1 MLASVNL
8 CFCFHTWV
16 AFTSR
21 LSRSSA
27 VATATASSV
36 GLQFSDAGSWPAT
49 SQTPFV
55 VLHGLLGAGSNFQT
69 WAARLGDDCAAKGAA
84 RRVLLVDLRNHGSSD
99 KAATMSFV
107 EMAAD
112 VRRLLDEQGI
122 PKAILCGHS
131 LGGKVAMALALQSP
145 ERVER
150 LVVLDMAPVTYE
162 TGEGSPWAEN
172 VRIIDDLL
180 AIDLQRI
187 SSKRDADAALARG
200 VSDPGLRAFLL
211 TNLVRRSGGQGF
223 AWRVNLRAIADS
235 LGELARWEV
244 GGEVY
249 GGNALFVAGGQS
261 RYVRSSY
268 LAAISEQ
275 FSTFSLSTIRSAGH
289 WIHADE
295 PDALLLIISSFLDVP
310 PSRRS

>member
-1 MLASVNL
+1 MLASDTL
-8 CFCFHTWV
+8 CLHTWV
-16 AFTSR
+16 ASTTR

-99 KAATMSFV
+99 KAATTSFV

-131 LGGKVAMALALQSP
+131 LGGKVRDTSETLPRPFRDTFDKRAATLAPPPTPLTCKVAMALALQSP

-162 TGEGSPWAEN
+162 TGES
-172 VRIIDDLL
+172 
-180 AIDLQRI
+180 
-187 SSKRDADAALARG
+187 
-200 VSDPGLRAFLL
+200 
-211 TNLVRRSGGQGF
+211 
-223 AWRVNLRAIADS
+223 
-235 LGELARWEV
+235 
-244 GGEVY
+244 
-249 GGNALFVAGGQS
+249 
-261 RYVRSSY
+261 
-268 LAAISEQ
+268 
-275 FSTFSLSTIRSAGH
+275 
-289 WIHADE
+289 
-295 PDALLLIISSFLDVP
+295 
-310 PSRRS
+310 

>member
-1 MLASVNL
+1 MLAPASVTL
-8 CFCFHTWV
+8 CLHTWV
-16 AFTSR
+16 ASTAR

-150 LVVLDMAPVTYE
+150 LVVLDMAPV
-162 TGEGSPWAEN
+162 
-172 VRIIDDLL
+172 
-180 AIDLQRI
+180 
-187 SSKRDADAALARG
+187 
-200 VSDPGLRAFLL
+200 SDPGLRAFLL
-211 TNLVRRSGGQGF
+211 TNLVRRSGETEPRLRRDCAENKRGGQGF

-249 GGNALFVAGGQS
+249 GGNTLFVAGGSS
-261 RYVRSSY
+261 R
-268 LAAISEQ
+268 
-275 FSTFSLSTIRSAGH
+275 H
-289 WIHADE
+289 
-295 PDALLLIISSFLDVP
+295 
-310 PSRRS
+310 SRRTDFCF